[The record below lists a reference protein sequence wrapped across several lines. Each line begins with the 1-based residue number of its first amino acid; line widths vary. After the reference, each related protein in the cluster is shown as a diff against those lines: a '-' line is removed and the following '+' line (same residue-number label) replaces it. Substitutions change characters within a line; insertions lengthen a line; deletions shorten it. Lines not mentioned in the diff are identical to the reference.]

1 MICQR
6 RWRIFKFRMKPN
18 IHCLICVVCCWAA
31 VSGGWAEGKESAH
44 WKVFQAATDRSP
56 ADVLTDYSYAGYEHG
71 EKAIPD
77 IQGPIFKVTDYGA
90 VPDDGNSDEEAIRK
104 AIAAAQQAGGGVVLF
119 PAGKFLIWLD
129 RNKADVI
136 RISKS
141 GVVIR
146 GAGCGKGGTLIRAIH
161 SGYRTGPY
169 PVPKGTK
176 DAEGKD
182 DWSKIPYF
190 FMFEPTEGGKK
201 EGGKSA
207 AVTGAVKRG
216 SFSVPVKSTEGFK
229 LGDWVV
235 LKAGTPKLDAE
246 LMAGLKPDPTW
257 TRIIKDGSSISEL
270 HQVKEIQGGNLIL
283 KEPVLVNLGADFE
296 AKIAS
301 ASLMEQVGVED
312 MALQGGWRGAFVHH
326 RSALDDEGW
335 DGIQFKGV
343 ANGWVRRC
351 AFLNVNTGV
360 YLRDAVAC
368 SMLENRFDGNKGH
381 YDVAIR
387 SNSSFNLTGLTEE
400 MSSAQHGAST
410 GNRSAGTVVWRWQMA
425 KTSTIDSHGN
435 GPYATLID
443 RVDGGTMTRSGGPAP
458 SFPNHMRWMVFW
470 NFFYDSED
478 EQPINFWNYE
488 KGKEA
493 KFVKPLFVGLHGKPV
508 ALKED
513 SVEANEAP
521 GSLVSPESLYEAQLT
536 FRLGKLPDWVGV
548 VRQDWEKVKALEL
561 PPHAVSDIGSHDL
574 YEEEFALAD
583 LLKDWQEQMANQEL
597 GWGVPIELTA
607 SIPEVKWKKDY
618 VLLRTVL
625 QAMATY
631 ANPVGKKDVPVPAM
645 KVNVEVKRGEVVFQ
659 MPMQSD
665 TKAQKKNQDAL
676 RVAQELAPFCQGE
689 LVAEPTS
696 LKLSLKR

>member
-1 MICQR
+1 M
-6 RWRIFKFRMKPN
+6 
-18 IHCLICVVCCWAA
+18 
-31 VSGGWAEGKESAH
+31 VSLGWGEGKESAH
-44 WKVFQAATDRSP
+44 WKSFQSATDRSS
-56 ADVLTDYSYAGYEHG
+56 AEILTDYSYAGYEHG
-71 EKAIPD
+71 EKGIPD
-77 IQGPIFKVTDYGA
+77 VQGPVFKVTDYGA
-90 VPDDGNSDEEAIRK
+90 KAEDAISDEDAIRK
-104 AIAAAQQAGGGVVLF
+104 AVAAAENAGGGVVLF
-119 PAGKFLIWLD
+119 PAGKFLIWAD

-146 GAGCGKGGTLIRAIH
+146 GAGCGKGGTVIRAIH

-169 PVPKGTK
+169 AVPKGTK
-176 DAEGKD
+176 DATGKD
-182 DWSKIPYF
+182 DWSKISYF
-190 FMFEPTEGGKK
+190 FMFEGVEGGKK

-216 SFSVPVKSTEGFK
+216 SFTVPVKSTEGFSV
-229 LGDWVV
+229 GEWVV
-235 LKAGTPKLDAE
+235 LKAATPKLDAE
-246 LMAGLKPDPTW
+246 LMAGLQPDPTW

-270 HQVKEIQGGNLIL
+270 HQVKEVQGDSLIL

-296 AKIAS
+296 AKIFPVT
-301 ASLMEQVGVED
+301 LIEQVGVED

-351 AFLNVNTGV
+351 SFLNVNTGV
-360 YLRDAVAC
+360 YLRDSVAC
-368 SMLENRFDGNKGH
+368 SILENRFAGNKGH

-387 SNSSFNLTGLTEE
+387 SNCTFNIMGLTEE
-400 MSSAQHGAST
+400 TTAPQHGAST
-410 GNRSAGTVVWRWQMA
+410 GNRSAGTVVWRWLMSKA
-425 KTSTIDSHGN
+425 STVDSHGN

-458 SFPNHMRWMVFW
+458 SFPNHLRWMVFW
-470 NFFYDSED
+470 NFFYDSDD

-508 ALKED
+508 KLKED
-513 SVEANEAP
+513 SVEANECPGAP
-521 GSLVSPESLYEAQLT
+521 VTPESLYEAQLEL
-536 FRLGKLPDWVGV
+536 RIGKLPDWVGLA
-548 VRQDWEKVKALEL
+548 RKEWEKVKALEL
-561 PPHAVSDIGSHDL
+561 PPCAAADIEKHDL
-574 YEEEFALAD
+574 HEEEFTLAEM
-583 LLKDWQEQMANQEL
+583 LKDWQAQMANQEL
-597 GWGVPIELTA
+597 GWGVPIQLPA
-607 SIPEVKWKKDY
+607 SVPEVKWKRDY

-631 ANPVGKKDVPVPAM
+631 ANPVGKKDAPVSEM
-645 KVNVEVKRGEVVFQ
+645 KVNVEVKPGEVILQ

-665 TKAQKKNQDAL
+665 AKAQKKNQDAL
-676 RVAQELAPFCQGE
+676 RVAKELAPACHGV
-689 LVAEPTS
+689 LVADPTS
-696 LKLSLKR
+696 LKLTLKR

>member
-1 MICQR
+1 MMNTFFY
-6 RWRIFKFRMKPN
+6 WGVWMAFV
-18 IHCLICVVCCWAA
+18 LGAGSV
-31 VSGGWAEGKESAH
+31 GWSEGKESDH
-44 WKVFQAATDRSP
+44 WKSFQSATDRSP
-56 ADVLTDYSYAGYEHG
+56 AQILTDYSYAGYEHG
-71 EKAIPD
+71 EKGIPD
-77 IQGPIFKVTDYGA
+77 VQGPVFKVTDYGA
-90 VPDDGNSDEEAIRK
+90 KADDAISDEDAIRK
-104 AIAAAQQAGGGVVLF
+104 AVAAAEKAGGGVVLF
-119 PAGKFLIWLD
+119 PAGKFLIWAD

-146 GAGCGKGGTLIRAIH
+146 GAGCGKGGTVIRAIH

-169 PVPKGTK
+169 AVPKGTK
-176 DAEGKD
+176 DADGKD

-190 FMFEPTEGGKK
+190 FMFEGTEGGKK

-216 SFSVPVKSTEGFK
+216 SFVVPVKSTEGFK
-229 LGDWVV
+229 VGDWVV
-235 LKAGTPKLDAE
+235 LKAGTPKLDDE
-246 LMAGLKPDPTW
+246 LMAGLQPDPTW

-270 HQVKEIQGGNLIL
+270 HQVKEIQGESLIL
-283 KEPVLVNLGADFE
+283 KEPVLVNLGEDFE
-296 AKIAS
+296 AKVSPVNLI
-301 ASLMEQVGVED
+301 EQVGVED

-351 AFLNVNTGV
+351 SFLNVNTGV

-368 SMLENRFDGNKGH
+368 SILETRFAGNMGH

-387 SNSSFNLTGLTEE
+387 SNCSFNLTGLTEE

-410 GNRSAGTVVWRWQMA
+410 GNRSAGTVVWRWNMI
-425 KTSTIDSHGN
+425 KTATIDSHGN

-458 SFPNHMRWMVFW
+458 SFPNHLRWMVFW
-470 NFFYDSED
+470 NFFYDSEE

-508 ALKED
+508 KLKED
-513 SVEANEAP
+513 SVEANECPGAP
-521 GSLVSPESLYEAQLT
+521 VTPESLYEAQLGL
-536 FRLGKLPDWVGV
+536 RLGKLPDWVGLT
-548 VRQDWEKVKALEL
+548 RRDWDKVKALEL
-561 PPHAVSDIGSHDL
+561 PPYAVTDIVKYDL
-574 YEEEFALAD
+574 YEEEFTLAEM
-583 LLKDWQEQMANQEL
+583 LKDWQSQMANQEL
-597 GWGVPIELTA
+597 GWGVPIQLPA
-607 SIPEVKWKKDY
+607 SVPEVKCKRDY

-625 QAMATY
+625 QGMATY
-631 ANPVGKKDVPVPAM
+631 ANPVGKKDVPVPEM
-645 KVNVEVKRGEVVFQ
+645 KVGVEVKPGEVVIQ
-659 MPMQSD
+659 MPIQSD
-665 TKAQKKNQDAL
+665 AKAQKKNQDAL
-676 RVAQELAPFCQGE
+676 RVAKEFAPACHGV
-689 LVAEPTS
+689 LVADPTS
-696 LKLSLKR
+696 LKLTLKR